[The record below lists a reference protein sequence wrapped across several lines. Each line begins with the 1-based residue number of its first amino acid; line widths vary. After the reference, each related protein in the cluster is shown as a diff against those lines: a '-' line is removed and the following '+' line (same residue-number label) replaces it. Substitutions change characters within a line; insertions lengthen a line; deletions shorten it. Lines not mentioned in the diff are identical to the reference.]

1 MKALINWGF
10 RNKAAMGLLVVI
22 TLIIGIISYFRL
34 PMEFLPEADNPQVT
48 VVTLSQGYDAG
59 SMTTNVTEPVE
70 LAVTSISGKTSILST
85 TGEGYS
91 QVTLN
96 FDSKTDMKEAK
107 NKVED
112 AIKGI
117 RLPEGV
123 GEPLISQLNTSMIP
137 IGQVSV
143 TFDDGL
149 TKENLD
155 LANDEFRPLFEKQS
169 GLSQVTFAGEN
180 SPRIQINLDH
190 DKLEELHIP
199 VNAVMGVLQGQDVSA
214 SAGSTT
220 IDGQKSTINVTDNLT
235 SVDALKNLTVPMQI
249 PNVPAVKL
257 KDIATVEK
265 VKPED
270 IITRVNGKEALAVV
284 LFKESDASA
293 VTAGEQVTETVDK
306 INSDYEGVQA
316 TALFTTGDMVKNSV
330 NSMVREV
337 ALGALFATLV
347 ILLFLRKFKPTIVTA
362 ISIPLSLCITLFLL
376 WLSGVTLNIL
386 TLGGVAVAVG
396 RLVDDSIVVVE
407 NIFRRSQNEKITKQ
421 NVLQSTMEVSRAI
434 TSSTLITVA
443 VFLPMGLVNGSLK
456 AFLLP
461 FGLTVTYSLLASLL
475 VALTVVPLL
484 SRGMLKNTTMPSHRT
499 PHRYVNV
506 LRWSLNHKFVPIL
519 LAILVF
525 GGSIA
530 LYITLPKAATNAND
544 ASFVSVTM
552 EFPSDAP
559 QDTIKQR
566 MTDFEDKISK
576 FEGYDH
582 LITQYGSSEEN
593 AQYGA
598 VSDSDTVFYT
608 VIMKE
613 DGDAESFIEQVNEAK
628 KDEKDVTITASPSS
642 IFGGSSNSSITYDVV
657 GNDTDEL
664 LATSKTLMDKISD
677 VDGVKKVSSNQE
689 KTSPVFT
696 VNVNTEKA
704 NAQQTAMQIRSL
716 LNPQPIGAI
725 NLDDAPTPVFLDAGV
740 NPDTLSD
747 LKDLTI
753 ATSSGI
759 QPLTDVASITEEE
772 KPSTVLHK
780 DGDLYVR
787 VTAEVEPEELSVIS
801 KNIATEIKDID
812 LPKGVS
818 LDTGGAAAQQADDFK
833 DLGLT
838 MLASILIVY
847 LIMVLTFK
855 TLKAPLAILIT
866 LPLASIGA
874 VLGLLIARVPADATA
889 LIGAL
894 MLIGIVVTNAIVLI
908 DRVKQNEETMI
919 IRDAILEACGTRLR
933 PVVMTAIATI
943 CAMLPLLFG
952 HTEDG
957 SLVSKSLAVVVIGG
971 LAGATVLT
979 LVVVPVFYELLY
991 FRKSKRQRAQQLE
1004 SGEKIAQ

>member
-1 MKALINWGF
+1 MQALTNWVF
-10 RNKAAMGLLVVI
+10 RNKAAMTLFIII
-22 TLIIGIISYFRL
+22 TLLIGIISYFRL

-48 VVTLSQGYDAG
+48 VVTLGQGYDAG
-59 SMTTNVTEPVE
+59 SMTTNITEPVE
-70 LAVTSISGKTSILST
+70 QAVASISGKTSILST

-91 QVTLN
+91 QVTIN
-96 FDSKTDMKEAK
+96 FDSKSDMKEAK

-117 RLPEGV
+117 RLPEGI
-123 GEPLISQLNTSMIP
+123 GEPQISQLNTSMIP

-155 LANDEFRPLFEKQS
+155 LVNDEFKPLFENQS
-169 GLSQVTFAGEN
+169 GLSQVTLAGEN
-180 SPRIQINLDH
+180 SARVQINLDH
-190 DKLEELHIP
+190 DKLEKLHIP

-235 SVDALKNLTVPMQI
+235 SVDALKNLSVPLQV
-249 PNVPAVKL
+249 PNAPVVKL
-257 KDIATVEK
+257 KDIATIEK
-265 VKPED
+265 VQAENT
-270 IITRVNGKEALAVV
+270 ITRVNGKEALAIV

-293 VTAGEQVTETVDK
+293 VTAGEEVKDTVDQ
-306 INSDYEGVQA
+306 INKDYDGVEA
-316 TALFTTGDMVKNSV
+316 TTLFTTGEMVENSV

-347 ILLFLRKFKPTIVTA
+347 ILLFLRKFKPTLITVV
-362 ISIPLSLCITLFLL
+362 SIPLSLCITLFLL

-407 NIFRRSQNEKITKQ
+407 NIFRRSQNEKLTKQ
-421 NVLQSTMEVSRAI
+421 NVLLATQEVSRAI

-475 VALTVVPLL
+475 VAVTVVPLL
-484 SRGMLKNTTMPSHRT
+484 SRGMLKNTTLPKHHT

-506 LRWSLNHKFVPIL
+506 LRWSLNHKWVPIL

-530 LYITLPKAATNAND
+530 LYITLPKAATSAND
-544 ASFVSVTM
+544 ASFVAVTM
-552 EFPSDAP
+552 EFPSATP
-559 QDTIKQR
+559 QDTMKQR
-566 MTDFEDKISK
+566 MTDFENKISE
-576 FEGYDH
+576 FEGYDY

-598 VSDSDTVFYT
+598 VSDPDTVFYT

-613 DGDAESFIEQVNEAK
+613 GSDAETFIEKVNATK
-628 KDEKDVTITASPSS
+628 KDEKGVTITASPSS

-657 GNDTDEL
+657 GNDTNEL
-664 LATSKTLMDKISD
+664 LTTSKTIMDQIKD

-725 NLDDAPTPVFLDAGV
+725 NLDDVTTPVFLDAGV
-740 NPDTLSD
+740 NPKSTSD
-747 LKDLTI
+747 LEDLTI
-753 ATSSGI
+753 ATNAGI
-759 QPLTDVASITEEE
+759 QPLTEVASITEEE

-787 VTAEVEPEELSVIS
+787 ITAEVDPEELSVIS
-801 KNIATEIKDID
+801 KNIDTEIKGID

-833 DLGLT
+833 DLGMT
-838 MLASILIVY
+838 MLASIMIVY

-919 IRDAILEACGTRLR
+919 IRDSILEACGTRLR

-1004 SGEKIAQ
+1004 SEEKVAQ

>member
-1 MKALINWGF
+1 MQAITNWVF
-10 RNKAAMGLLVVI
+10 RNKAAMTLFIII
-22 TLIIGIISYFRL
+22 TLLIGIISYFRL

-48 VVTLSQGYDAG
+48 VVTLGQGYDAG
-59 SMTTNVTEPVE
+59 SMTTNITEPVE
-70 LAVTSISGKTSILST
+70 QAVASISGKTSILST

-91 QVTLN
+91 QVTIN
-96 FDSKTDMKEAK
+96 FDSKSDMKEAK

-117 RLPEGV
+117 RLPEGI
-123 GEPLISQLNTSMIP
+123 GEPQISQLNTSMIP

-155 LANDEFRPLFEKQS
+155 LVNDEFKPLFENQS
-169 GLSQVTFAGEN
+169 GLSQVTLAGEN
-180 SPRIQINLDH
+180 SARVQINLDQ
-190 DKLEELHIP
+190 DKLEKLHIP

-235 SVDALKNLTVPMQI
+235 SVDALKNLSVPLQV
-249 PNVPAVKL
+249 PNAPVVKL
-257 KDIATVEK
+257 KDIATIEK
-265 VKPED
+265 VQAENT
-270 IITRVNGKEALAVV
+270 ITRVNGKEALAIV

-293 VTAGEQVTETVDK
+293 VTAGEEVKDTVDQ
-306 INSDYEGVQA
+306 INKDYDGVEA
-316 TALFTTGDMVKNSV
+316 TTLFTTGEMVENSV

-337 ALGALFATLV
+337 ALGTLFATLV
-347 ILLFLRKFKPTIVTA
+347 ILLFLRKFKPTLITVV
-362 ISIPLSLCITLFLL
+362 SIPLSLCITLFLL

-407 NIFRRSQNEKITKQ
+407 NIFRRSQNEKLTKQ
-421 NVLQSTMEVSRAI
+421 NVLLATQEVSRAI

-475 VALTVVPLL
+475 VAVTVVPLL
-484 SRGMLKNTTMPSHRT
+484 SRGMLKNTTLPKHHT

-506 LRWSLNHKFVPIL
+506 LRWSLNHKWVPIL

-530 LYITLPKAATNAND
+530 LYITLPKAATSAND
-544 ASFVSVTM
+544 ASFVAVTM
-552 EFPSDAP
+552 EFPSATP
-559 QDTIKQR
+559 QDTMKQR
-566 MTDFEDKISK
+566 MTDFEDTISEFK
-576 FEGYDH
+576 GYDY

-598 VSDSDTVFYT
+598 VSDPDTVFYT

-613 DGDAESFIEQVNEAK
+613 GSDAETFIEKVNATK
-628 KDEKDVTITASPSS
+628 KDEKGVTITASPSS

-657 GNDTDEL
+657 GNDTNEL
-664 LATSKTLMDKISD
+664 LTTSKTIMDQIKD

-725 NLDDAPTPVFLDAGV
+725 NLDDVTTPVFLDAGV
-740 NPDTLSD
+740 NPESTSD

-753 ATSSGI
+753 ATNEGI
-759 QPLTDVASITEEE
+759 QPLTEVASITEEE

-787 VTAEVEPEELSVIS
+787 ITAEVDPEELSVIS
-801 KNIATEIKDID
+801 KNIDSEIKGID

-833 DLGLT
+833 DLGMT
-838 MLASILIVY
+838 MLASIMIVY

-1004 SGEKIAQ
+1004 SEEKVAQ